1 MYQLK
6 FRNSW
11 SLLCITLNNKSAY
24 CFIPRSLSIPTNVN
38 DVAGCSEI
46 APISF
51 CLRTILDPRRTV
63 LIGHFFYLICM
74 THGFPNH
81 RLLILLLLLS
91 SSLVVCCS
99 SVSYILIWLLIYM
112 YMYCTV
118 SIWATGNK
126 LSSIVL

>member
-6 FRNSW
+6 FRNTW

-63 LIGHFFYLICM
+63 LIGHFFLLNM
-74 THGFPNH
+74 HDT
-81 RLLILLLLLS
+81 RLSQSQIINIIITIIIII
-91 SSLVVCCS
+91 SSL
-99 SVSYILIWLLIYM
+99 L
-112 YMYCTV
+112 
-118 SIWATGNK
+118 
-126 LSSIVL
+126 